1 MLNIGD
7 NVTIKVKNI
16 LWPSR
21 HLYASGVVT
30 QEFNTYSGT
39 IMREKWFGIDEVGI
53 TTGNPDFPFR
63 RIDRQRIVAVNDLAV
78 DFTQVPTNSTIIL
91 VQGSNGKTYEVDPK
105 AGTCT
110 CPGYTFRGQC
120 RHVAEAQG
128 KKVLDAVVQNV
139 ASKAKKDLTK
149 SAKGATLLKLDVTK
163 SIQDSST
170 NCRGNFMSN
179 DNKLFTVVGT
189 STFKGQSKVRFT
201 NDIAVR
207 IKTLVKGGHTNVELI
222 ELPSPMTK
230 AEAVAYLEANTPR
243 GIDMSA
249 VGNKGS
255 DIGRKV
261 KSSAIKTPVSKVA
274 KAPVAESKA
283 A

>member
-1 MLNIGD
+1 MKAMQETTVWESDFQPNHIYLLDGD
-7 NVTIKVKNI
+7 KAVAYIPWGTGTAQYFKKPLRLDLRGRQFTALKVNPFEVPEADATTI
-16 LWPSR
+16 
-21 HLYASGVVT
+21 T
-30 QEFNTYSGT
+30 
-39 IMREKWFGIDEVGI
+39 
-53 TTGNPDFPFR
+53 
-63 RIDRQRIVAVNDLAV
+63 
-78 DFTQVPTNSTIIL
+78 
-91 VQGSNGKTYEVDPK
+91 VQGSNGKTYEVDPE
-105 AGTCT
+105 AQTCT

-120 RHVAEAQG
+120 RHVAEALG
-128 KKVLDAVVQNV
+128 EKVLDAVVQNV

-274 KAPVAESKA
+274 KAPAAETKA

>member
-1 MLNIGD
+1 MKAMQETTVWEGATAANHIYLLDGD
-7 NVTIKVKNI
+7 KAVAYIPWGTGTAQYFKKPLRLDLRGRQFTALKV
-16 LWPSR
+16 
-21 HLYASGVVT
+21 
-30 QEFNTYSGT
+30 
-39 IMREKWFGIDEVGI
+39 
-53 TTGNPDFPFR
+53 NPFE
-63 RIDRQRIVAVNDLAV
+63 
-78 DFTQVPTNSTIIL
+78 VPTDTTMIT
-91 VQGSNGKTYEVDPK
+91 VQGSNGKTYEVDPEAK
-105 AGTCT
+105 TCT

-120 RHVAEAQG
+120 RHVAQAQG
-128 KKVLDAVVQNV
+128 EKVLDAVVQNV
-139 ASKAKKDLTK
+139 VSKAKKDLTK

-274 KAPVAESKA
+274 KAPVAVTKA